1 MLTSHIKI
9 LLVALCV
16 TIIGGCAHP
25 IAIAPDFNAVQAPA
39 TQVTAKKAAYYI
51 SDEDRAREVTTP
63 GGGGDKV
70 RYFPYRDLEAG
81 LYKVLSATFASIA
94 KLNKA
99 PENEEL
105 NRQGIVVVV
114 TPRITTHSSSDSI
127 VTWPPTSFTVE
138 LECRISDPTG
148 TELAQARIVGF
159 GNASFDEF
167 KSDFA
172 LAGKRASADALN
184 KLANTLATL
193 DAVKD

>member
-1 MLTSHIKI
+1 M
-9 LLVALCV
+9 
-16 TIIGGCAHP
+16 
-25 IAIAPDFNAVQAPA
+25 
-39 TQVTAKKAAYYI
+39 AKKAAYYI

-114 TPRITTHSSSDSI
+114 TPRITTHPSSDSI
-127 VTWPPTSFTVE
+127 VTVSYTHLDVYKRQTGGELHGPIRPGALRNTPTWTHFRDLPPSSDRQLQGCLLYTSRCV
-138 LECRISDPTG
+138 
-148 TELAQARIVGF
+148 
-159 GNASFDEF
+159 
-167 KSDFA
+167 
-172 LAGKRASADALN
+172 
-184 KLANTLATL
+184 
-193 DAVKD
+193 